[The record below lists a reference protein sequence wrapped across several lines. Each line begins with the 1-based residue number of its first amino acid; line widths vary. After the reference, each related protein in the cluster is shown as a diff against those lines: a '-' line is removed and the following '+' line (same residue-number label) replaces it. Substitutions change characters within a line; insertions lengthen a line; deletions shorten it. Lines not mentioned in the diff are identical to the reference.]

1 MIEQQITLCSNGRAV
16 LSGYSGGLLLGY
28 AHNTGVYRLRVV
40 CSGEWDGTTVV
51 AFWHLPGPAGP
62 LTTLVADGAVEVPAL
77 VTAQGGSGTVTFEG
91 SDGTRT
97 VTSASVPYRVLSNS
111 GTTDHAL
118 PEPGSPA
125 WQQFLQQVKR
135 ELRNAASGLS
145 DEERGLIL
153 ALFRHAVYDNGE
165 MLPYYNA
172 LAAIWSGSSLP
183 DVPPTPSQ
191 PDTPDP
197 PNNGLPT
204 PLYKLAAP
212 KTFAPANKEFI
223 DTGLKLFETVNDAM
237 ELTLLATF
245 SVAAGTY
252 SGSSPAALFDC
263 FSEGDNNDLRGI
275 LGCTW
280 ANGNFGVNVYRS
292 SGASNTLVDDT
303 KLQLAIQIKGGKYR
317 MTQNGTFGAWNS
329 ISNYGTDKTVSR
341 SLLIGTSWG
350 DGATKRFYFGGT
362 VYDFQ
367 IYGKALTDAQVKT
380 LLAEGSSLPDVPPTP
395 SQPETPST
403 SVTVPGETAV
413 YELTTPTDFKI
424 AEGKYIDTGVKLFED
439 ISAQP
444 TWTILLDSTDFS
456 RLKSL
461 STSPVMFHCGA
472 KEADGFLSIMAWQ
485 NGGVHFNLYGV
496 DTLLGWWGGSTSAYL
511 RMCLQIKGNQYKLK
525 QNYDTTESSWTDI
538 PNYSKSIDA
547 TLLLGAY
554 RNDNGTIGRFW
565 EGNLN
570 KFAVYNKLLT
580 DEQIKTFM
588 EAK

>member
-153 ALFRHAVYDNGE
+153 ALFRHAVYDNAE

-191 PDTPDP
+191 PDTPS
-197 PNNGLPT
+197 T
-204 PLYKLAAP
+204 P
-212 KTFAPANKEFI
+212 
-223 DTGLKLFETVNDAM
+223 
-237 ELTLLATF
+237 
-245 SVAAGTY
+245 
-252 SGSSPAALFDC
+252 
-263 FSEGDNNDLRGI
+263 
-275 LGCTW
+275 
-280 ANGNFGVNVYRS
+280 
-292 SGASNTLVDDT
+292 
-303 KLQLAIQIKGGKYR
+303 
-317 MTQNGTFGAWNS
+317 
-329 ISNYGTDKTVSR
+329 
-341 SLLIGTSWG
+341 
-350 DGATKRFYFGGT
+350 
-362 VYDFQ
+362 
-367 IYGKALTDAQVKT
+367 
-380 LLAEGSSLPDVPPTP
+380 
-395 SQPETPST
+395 
-403 SVTVPGETAV
+403 VTVPGETAV
-413 YELTTPTDFKI
+413 YELTTPTVFKT
-424 AEGKYIDTGVKLFED
+424 AEKKYIDTGVKLFED

-444 TWTILLDSTDFS
+444 TWTILLDSTDFAS
-456 RLKSL
+456 LKGL
-461 STSPVMFHCGA
+461 SSSAALFHCGTS
-472 KEADGFLSIMAWQ
+472 DDSNLRVIAWS
-485 NGGVHFNLYGV
+485 NGGVYFNLYGV
-496 DTLLGWWGGSTSAYL
+496 DTQLGWWVGSSSAYL
-511 RMCLQIKGNQYKLK
+511 RMCLQIKGNQYKLS
-525 QNYDTTESSWTDI
+525 YDTTEGSWTNI
-538 PNYSKSIDA
+538 PNYSKNIDA

-554 RNDNGTIGRFW
+554 REDNGTIGRFW

>member
-51 AFWHLPGPAGP
+51 AFWHLPGPAEP

-111 GTTDHAL
+111 GTTDPTL
-118 PEPGSPA
+118 PEPGTPA

-135 ELRNAASGLS
+135 ELRNAAAGLS

-165 MLPYYNA
+165 MLPHYNA
-172 LAAIWSGSSLP
+172 LAALWSGSSLP

-191 PDTPDP
+191 PE
-197 PNNGLPT
+197 
-204 PLYKLAAP
+204 K
-212 KTFAPANKEFI
+212 
-223 DTGLKLFETVNDAM
+223 
-237 ELTLLATF
+237 
-245 SVAAGTY
+245 
-252 SGSSPAALFDC
+252 
-263 FSEGDNNDLRGI
+263 
-275 LGCTW
+275 
-280 ANGNFGVNVYRS
+280 
-292 SGASNTLVDDT
+292 
-303 KLQLAIQIKGGKYR
+303 
-317 MTQNGTFGAWNS
+317 
-329 ISNYGTDKTVSR
+329 
-341 SLLIGTSWG
+341 
-350 DGATKRFYFGGT
+350 
-362 VYDFQ
+362 
-367 IYGKALTDAQVKT
+367 
-380 LLAEGSSLPDVPPTP
+380 
-395 SQPETPST
+395 PST
-403 SVTVPGETAV
+403 PVTVPGETAV
-413 YELTTPTDFKI
+413 YELTTPTVFKT
-424 AEGKYIDTGVKLFED
+424 AEKKYIDTGVKLFAD

-444 TWTILLDSTDFS
+444 TWTILLDSTDFA
-456 RLKSL
+456 RLKGL
-461 STSPVMFHCGA
+461 SSSAALFHCGTS
-472 KEADGFLSIMAWQ
+472 DDSNLRVIAWS
-485 NGGVHFNLYGV
+485 NGGVYFNLYGV
-496 DTLLGWWGGSTSAYL
+496 DTNLGWWVGSSSAYL
-511 RMCLQIKGNQYKLK
+511 RMCLQIRGNQYKMS
-525 QNYDTTESSWTDI
+525 YDTTEGSWTNI
-538 PNYSKSIDA
+538 PNYSANIDA

-554 RNDNGTIGRFW
+554 RESNGTIGRFW

>member
-51 AFWHLPGPAGP
+51 AFWHLPGPTEP

-111 GTTDHAL
+111 GTTDPTL
-118 PEPGSPA
+118 PEPGTPA

-172 LAAIWSGSSLP
+172 LAALWSGSSLP

-191 PDTPDP
+191 PGTPDTPSDT
-197 PNNGLPT
+197 LPT
-204 PLYKLAAP
+204 PLYKLAAQ
-212 KTFAPANKEFI
+212 KTFVQSKKEFI

-252 SGSSPAALFDC
+252 TGSSPAALFDC
-263 FSEGDNNDLRGI
+263 FSESGNDKRGV

-280 ANGNFGVNVYRS
+280 ANGNFGVNVYQS

-303 KLQLAIQIKGGKYR
+303 KLQLALQIKGGKYR
-317 MTQNGTFGAWNS
+317 MTQNGTFGAWSS
-329 ISNYGTDKTVSR
+329 ISNYGTGKTVSK
-341 SLLIGTSWG
+341 SLIIGASW
-350 DGATKRFYFGGT
+350 DGTAKRFYFGGT

-367 IYGKALTDAQVKT
+367 VYNKVLTDTQVKT
-380 LLAEGSSLPDVPPTP
+380 LLTEGLGGSTVTP
-395 SQPETPST
+395 SQPDTPNNGL
-403 SVTVPGETAV
+403 P
-413 YELTTPTDFKI
+413 TPRYKLAAPKTFAPANK
-424 AEGKYIDTGVKLFED
+424 EWIDTGIKPFAAIDTGMNLTVYATFTVAD
-439 ISAQP
+439 SAASTVSVLCDCYSIVSDGDKRGMLAA
-444 TWTILLDSTDFS
+444 TWTNGTVGMNMFTYGSHFVKIESGKKLKLL
-456 RLKSL
+456 
-461 STSPVMFHCGA
+461 
-472 KEADGFLSIMAWQ
+472 I
-485 NGGVHFNLYGV
+485 
-496 DTLLGWWGGSTSAYL
+496 
-511 RMCLQIKGNQYKLK
+511 QIKGTQFRFLSYGSLTEWKNIP
-525 QNYDTTESSWTDI
+525 NYAANKTVDRSLIVGASWTDA
-538 PNYSKSIDA
+538 NNAEVAGK
-547 TLLLGAY
+547 TRFFG
-554 RNDNGTIGRFW
+554 GT
-565 EGNLN
+565 
-570 KFAVYNKLLT
+570 VYDFQVFDTALT
-580 DEQIKTFM
+580 DEQITTLM
-588 EAK
+588 EAN

>member
-51 AFWHLPGPAGP
+51 AFWHLPGPAEP

-111 GTTDHAL
+111 GTTDPTL
-118 PEPGSPA
+118 PEPGTPA

-165 MLPYYNA
+165 MLPHYNA
-172 LAAIWSGSSLP
+172 LAALWS
-183 DVPPTPSQ
+183 
-191 PDTPDP
+191 
-197 PNNGLPT
+197 
-204 PLYKLAAP
+204 
-212 KTFAPANKEFI
+212 
-223 DTGLKLFETVNDAM
+223 
-237 ELTLLATF
+237 
-245 SVAAGTY
+245 
-252 SGSSPAALFDC
+252 
-263 FSEGDNNDLRGI
+263 
-275 LGCTW
+275 
-280 ANGNFGVNVYRS
+280 
-292 SGASNTLVDDT
+292 
-303 KLQLAIQIKGGKYR
+303 
-317 MTQNGTFGAWNS
+317 
-329 ISNYGTDKTVSR
+329 
-341 SLLIGTSWG
+341 
-350 DGATKRFYFGGT
+350 
-362 VYDFQ
+362 
-367 IYGKALTDAQVKT
+367 
-380 LLAEGSSLPDVPPTP
+380 GSSLPDVPPTP

-403 SVTVPGETAV
+403 PVTVPGETAV
-413 YELTTPTDFKI
+413 YELTKATDFKI

-444 TWTILLDSTDFS
+444 TWTILLESTDFS
-456 RLKSL
+456 RLKNL
-461 STSPVMFHCGA
+461 STSPVMLHCGA
-472 KEADGFLSIMAWQ
+472 KEADGFISIMAWQ

-496 DTLLGWWGGSTSAYL
+496 DKLLGWWGGSTSAYL

-525 QNYDTTESSWTDI
+525 LNYDTAESSWTDI
-538 PNYSKSIDA
+538 PNYSKNIDA

-554 RNDNGTIGRFW
+554 RNDNGTIERFW

-570 KFAVYNKLLT
+570 KFAVYSKLLT

>member
-51 AFWHLPGPAGP
+51 AFWHLPGPAEP

-77 VTAQGGSGTVTFEG
+77 VTTQGGSGTVTFEG

-111 GTTDHAL
+111 GTTDPTL
-118 PEPGSPA
+118 PEPGTPA

-165 MLPYYNA
+165 MLPHYNA
-172 LAAIWSGSSLP
+172 LAALWS
-183 DVPPTPSQ
+183 
-191 PDTPDP
+191 
-197 PNNGLPT
+197 
-204 PLYKLAAP
+204 
-212 KTFAPANKEFI
+212 
-223 DTGLKLFETVNDAM
+223 
-237 ELTLLATF
+237 
-245 SVAAGTY
+245 
-252 SGSSPAALFDC
+252 
-263 FSEGDNNDLRGI
+263 
-275 LGCTW
+275 
-280 ANGNFGVNVYRS
+280 
-292 SGASNTLVDDT
+292 
-303 KLQLAIQIKGGKYR
+303 
-317 MTQNGTFGAWNS
+317 
-329 ISNYGTDKTVSR
+329 
-341 SLLIGTSWG
+341 
-350 DGATKRFYFGGT
+350 
-362 VYDFQ
+362 
-367 IYGKALTDAQVKT
+367 
-380 LLAEGSSLPDVPPTP
+380 GSSLPDVPPTP

-403 SVTVPGETAV
+403 PVTVPGETAV

-444 TWTILLDSTDFS
+444 TWTILLESTDFS
-456 RLKSL
+456 RLKNL

-472 KEADGFLSIMAWQ
+472 KEADGFISIMAWQ

-496 DTLLGWWGGSTSAYL
+496 DKLLGWFGGSTSAYL

-525 QNYDTTESSWTDI
+525 LEMKNDTEEGSWTDI
-538 PNYSKSIDA
+538 PNYSKNIDA

-565 EGNLN
+565 DGNLN

>member
-97 VTSASVPYRVLSNS
+97 VTSASVPYRVLRNS
-111 GTTDHAL
+111 GTTDSTL
-118 PEPGSPA
+118 PEPGTPA
-125 WQQFLQQVKR
+125 WQQFLQQVKQ

-165 MLPYYNA
+165 MLPHYNA
-172 LAAIWSGSSLP
+172 LAALWS
-183 DVPPTPSQ
+183 
-191 PDTPDP
+191 
-197 PNNGLPT
+197 
-204 PLYKLAAP
+204 
-212 KTFAPANKEFI
+212 
-223 DTGLKLFETVNDAM
+223 
-237 ELTLLATF
+237 
-245 SVAAGTY
+245 
-252 SGSSPAALFDC
+252 
-263 FSEGDNNDLRGI
+263 
-275 LGCTW
+275 
-280 ANGNFGVNVYRS
+280 
-292 SGASNTLVDDT
+292 
-303 KLQLAIQIKGGKYR
+303 
-317 MTQNGTFGAWNS
+317 
-329 ISNYGTDKTVSR
+329 
-341 SLLIGTSWG
+341 
-350 DGATKRFYFGGT
+350 
-362 VYDFQ
+362 
-367 IYGKALTDAQVKT
+367 
-380 LLAEGSSLPDVPPTP
+380 GSSLPDVPPTP

-403 SVTVPGETAV
+403 PATVPGETAV
-413 YELTTPTDFKI
+413 YELTTPTVFKS
-424 AEGKYIDTGVKLFED
+424 AEKKYIDTGVKLFAD

-444 TWTILLDSTDFS
+444 TWTILLDSTDFA
-456 RLKSL
+456 SL
-461 STSPVMFHCGA
+461 RGLTSSAALFHCGTS
-472 KEADGFLSIMAWQ
+472 DDNNLRVIAWS
-485 NGGVHFNLYGV
+485 NGGVYFNLYGV
-496 DTLLGWWGGSTSAYL
+496 DTQLGWWVGSSSAYL
-511 RMCLQIKGNQYKLK
+511 RMCLQIRGNQYKLS
-525 QNYDTTESSWTDI
+525 YDTTEGSWTDI
-538 PNYSKSIDA
+538 PNYSANIDA

-554 RNDNGTIGRFW
+554 REDTGTIGRFW

>member
-40 CSGEWDGTTVV
+40 CSGEWDGTTVM
-51 AFWHLPGPAGP
+51 AFWHLPGPVEP
-62 LTTLVADGAVEVPAL
+62 LTTLVADGAIEVPAL

-97 VTSASVPYRVLSNS
+97 VTSASVPYRVLRNS
-111 GTTDHAL
+111 GTTDPTL
-118 PEPGSPA
+118 PEPGTPA

-165 MLPYYNA
+165 MLPHYNA
-172 LAAIWSGSSLP
+172 LAALWS
-183 DVPPTPSQ
+183 
-191 PDTPDP
+191 
-197 PNNGLPT
+197 
-204 PLYKLAAP
+204 
-212 KTFAPANKEFI
+212 
-223 DTGLKLFETVNDAM
+223 
-237 ELTLLATF
+237 
-245 SVAAGTY
+245 
-252 SGSSPAALFDC
+252 
-263 FSEGDNNDLRGI
+263 
-275 LGCTW
+275 
-280 ANGNFGVNVYRS
+280 
-292 SGASNTLVDDT
+292 
-303 KLQLAIQIKGGKYR
+303 
-317 MTQNGTFGAWNS
+317 
-329 ISNYGTDKTVSR
+329 
-341 SLLIGTSWG
+341 
-350 DGATKRFYFGGT
+350 
-362 VYDFQ
+362 
-367 IYGKALTDAQVKT
+367 
-380 LLAEGSSLPDVPPTP
+380 GSSLPDVPPTP

-403 SVTVPGETAV
+403 PVTVPGETAV

-456 RLKSL
+456 RLKNL

-472 KEADGFLSIMAWQ
+472 KEADGFISIMAWQ

-496 DTLLGWWGGSTSAYL
+496 DKLLGWFGGSTSAYL

-525 QNYDTTESSWTDI
+525 LEMKNDTAEGSWTDI
-538 PNYSKSIDA
+538 PNYSKNIDA

-554 RNDNGTIGRFW
+554 RDDNGTIGRFW

>member
-40 CSGEWDGTTVV
+40 CSGEWDGTTVA
-51 AFWHLPGPAGP
+51 AFWHLPGPAEP

-111 GTTDHAL
+111 GTTDPTL
-118 PEPGSPA
+118 PEPGTPA

-165 MLPYYNA
+165 MLPHYNA
-172 LAAIWSGSSLP
+172 LAALWS
-183 DVPPTPSQ
+183 
-191 PDTPDP
+191 
-197 PNNGLPT
+197 
-204 PLYKLAAP
+204 
-212 KTFAPANKEFI
+212 
-223 DTGLKLFETVNDAM
+223 
-237 ELTLLATF
+237 
-245 SVAAGTY
+245 
-252 SGSSPAALFDC
+252 
-263 FSEGDNNDLRGI
+263 
-275 LGCTW
+275 
-280 ANGNFGVNVYRS
+280 
-292 SGASNTLVDDT
+292 
-303 KLQLAIQIKGGKYR
+303 
-317 MTQNGTFGAWNS
+317 
-329 ISNYGTDKTVSR
+329 
-341 SLLIGTSWG
+341 
-350 DGATKRFYFGGT
+350 
-362 VYDFQ
+362 
-367 IYGKALTDAQVKT
+367 
-380 LLAEGSSLPDVPPTP
+380 GSSLPDVPPTP

-403 SVTVPGETAV
+403 PVTVPGETAV

-424 AEGKYIDTGVKLFED
+424 AEGKYIDTGVKLFEN

-444 TWTILLDSTDFS
+444 TWTILLESTDFS
-456 RLKSL
+456 RLKNL

-472 KEADGFLSIMAWQ
+472 KEADGFISIMAWQ

-496 DTLLGWWGGSTSAYL
+496 DKLLGWFGGSTSAYL

-525 QNYDTTESSWTDI
+525 LEMKNDTAEGSWTDI
-538 PNYSKSIDA
+538 PNYSKNIDA

-554 RNDNGTIGRFW
+554 RDDNGTIGRFW

>member
-51 AFWHLPGPAGP
+51 AFWHLPGPAEP

-111 GTTDHAL
+111 GTTDSTL
-118 PEPGSPA
+118 PEPGTPA

-165 MLPYYNA
+165 MLPHYNA
-172 LAAIWSGSSLP
+172 LAALWSGSSLP

-191 PDTPDP
+191 PE
-197 PNNGLPT
+197 
-204 PLYKLAAP
+204 K
-212 KTFAPANKEFI
+212 
-223 DTGLKLFETVNDAM
+223 
-237 ELTLLATF
+237 
-245 SVAAGTY
+245 
-252 SGSSPAALFDC
+252 
-263 FSEGDNNDLRGI
+263 
-275 LGCTW
+275 
-280 ANGNFGVNVYRS
+280 
-292 SGASNTLVDDT
+292 
-303 KLQLAIQIKGGKYR
+303 
-317 MTQNGTFGAWNS
+317 
-329 ISNYGTDKTVSR
+329 
-341 SLLIGTSWG
+341 
-350 DGATKRFYFGGT
+350 
-362 VYDFQ
+362 
-367 IYGKALTDAQVKT
+367 
-380 LLAEGSSLPDVPPTP
+380 
-395 SQPETPST
+395 PST
-403 SVTVPGETAV
+403 PVTVPGETAV
-413 YELTTPTDFKI
+413 YELTKATDFKI
-424 AEGKYIDTGVKLFED
+424 AEGKYIDTGVKLFEN

-444 TWTILLDSTDFS
+444 IWTILLESTDFS
-456 RLKSL
+456 RLKDL

-472 KEADGFLSIMAWQ
+472 KEADGFISIMAWQ

-496 DTLLGWWGGSTSAYL
+496 DKLLGWFGGSTSAYL

-525 QNYDTTESSWTDI
+525 LEMKNETEEGSWTDI
-538 PNYSKSIDA
+538 PNYSKNIDA

-554 RNDNGTIGRFW
+554 RDDNGTIGRFW

>member
-28 AHNTGVYRLRVV
+28 AHNTGVYRLRIV
-40 CSGEWDGTTVV
+40 CSGEWDGTTVA

-62 LTTLVADGAVEVPAL
+62 LTALVADGAVEVPAL

-97 VTSASVPYRVLSNS
+97 VTSASVPYRVLTNS
-111 GTTDHAL
+111 GTTDPTL
-118 PEPGSPA
+118 PEPGTPA

-165 MLPYYNA
+165 MLPHYNA
-172 LAAIWSGSSLP
+172 LAALWS
-183 DVPPTPSQ
+183 
-191 PDTPDP
+191 
-197 PNNGLPT
+197 
-204 PLYKLAAP
+204 
-212 KTFAPANKEFI
+212 
-223 DTGLKLFETVNDAM
+223 
-237 ELTLLATF
+237 
-245 SVAAGTY
+245 
-252 SGSSPAALFDC
+252 
-263 FSEGDNNDLRGI
+263 
-275 LGCTW
+275 
-280 ANGNFGVNVYRS
+280 
-292 SGASNTLVDDT
+292 
-303 KLQLAIQIKGGKYR
+303 
-317 MTQNGTFGAWNS
+317 
-329 ISNYGTDKTVSR
+329 
-341 SLLIGTSWG
+341 
-350 DGATKRFYFGGT
+350 
-362 VYDFQ
+362 
-367 IYGKALTDAQVKT
+367 
-380 LLAEGSSLPDVPPTP
+380 GSSLPDVPPTP

-403 SVTVPGETAV
+403 PVTVPGETAV

-444 TWTILLDSTDFS
+444 TWTILLESTDFS
-456 RLKSL
+456 RLKNL

-472 KEADGFLSIMAWQ
+472 KEADGFISIMAWQ

-496 DTLLGWWGGSTSAYL
+496 DKLLGWFGGSTSAYI

-525 QNYDTTESSWTDI
+525 LEMKNDTTDGSWTDI
-538 PNYSKSIDA
+538 PNYSKNIDA

-554 RNDNGTIGRFW
+554 RNDDGTIGRFW

>member
-51 AFWHLPGPAGP
+51 AFWHLPGPAEP

-97 VTSASVPYRVLSNS
+97 VTSASVPYRVLRNS
-111 GTTDHAL
+111 GTTDPTL
-118 PEPGSPA
+118 PEPGTPA

-165 MLPYYNA
+165 MLPHYNA
-172 LAAIWSGSSLP
+172 LAALWSGSSLP

-191 PDTPDP
+191 PE
-197 PNNGLPT
+197 
-204 PLYKLAAP
+204 K
-212 KTFAPANKEFI
+212 
-223 DTGLKLFETVNDAM
+223 
-237 ELTLLATF
+237 
-245 SVAAGTY
+245 
-252 SGSSPAALFDC
+252 
-263 FSEGDNNDLRGI
+263 
-275 LGCTW
+275 
-280 ANGNFGVNVYRS
+280 
-292 SGASNTLVDDT
+292 
-303 KLQLAIQIKGGKYR
+303 
-317 MTQNGTFGAWNS
+317 
-329 ISNYGTDKTVSR
+329 
-341 SLLIGTSWG
+341 
-350 DGATKRFYFGGT
+350 
-362 VYDFQ
+362 
-367 IYGKALTDAQVKT
+367 
-380 LLAEGSSLPDVPPTP
+380 
-395 SQPETPST
+395 PST
-403 SVTVPGETAV
+403 PVTVPGETAV
-413 YELTTPTDFKI
+413 YELTTPTVFKT
-424 AEGKYIDTGVKLFED
+424 AEKKYIDTGVKLFAD

-444 TWTILLDSTDFS
+444 TWTILLDSTDFAS
-456 RLKSL
+456 LKGLAGSAAL
-461 STSPVMFHCGA
+461 FHCGTS
-472 KEADGFLSIMAWQ
+472 DDSNLRVIAWS
-485 NGGVHFNLYGV
+485 NGGVYFNLYGV
-496 DTLLGWWGGSTSAYL
+496 DTNLGWWVGSSSSYL
-511 RMCLQIKGNQYKLK
+511 RMCLQIRGNQYKLS
-525 QNYDTTESSWTDI
+525 YDSTEGSWTNI
-538 PNYSKSIDA
+538 PNYSANIDA

-554 RNDNGTIGRFW
+554 REDNGTIGRFW

>member
-40 CSGEWDGTTVV
+40 CSGEWDGTTVA
-51 AFWHLPGPAGP
+51 AFWHLPGPSEP
-62 LTTLVADGAVEVPAL
+62 LTTLVADGTVEVPAL

-97 VTSASVPYRVLSNS
+97 VTSASVPYRVLTNS
-111 GTTDHAL
+111 GTTDPTL
-118 PEPGSPA
+118 PEPGTPA

-165 MLPYYNA
+165 MLPHYNA
-172 LAAIWSGSSLP
+172 LAALWSGSSLP

-191 PDTPDP
+191 PDTPS
-197 PNNGLPT
+197 T
-204 PLYKLAAP
+204 P
-212 KTFAPANKEFI
+212 
-223 DTGLKLFETVNDAM
+223 
-237 ELTLLATF
+237 
-245 SVAAGTY
+245 
-252 SGSSPAALFDC
+252 
-263 FSEGDNNDLRGI
+263 
-275 LGCTW
+275 
-280 ANGNFGVNVYRS
+280 
-292 SGASNTLVDDT
+292 
-303 KLQLAIQIKGGKYR
+303 
-317 MTQNGTFGAWNS
+317 
-329 ISNYGTDKTVSR
+329 
-341 SLLIGTSWG
+341 
-350 DGATKRFYFGGT
+350 
-362 VYDFQ
+362 
-367 IYGKALTDAQVKT
+367 
-380 LLAEGSSLPDVPPTP
+380 
-395 SQPETPST
+395 
-403 SVTVPGETAV
+403 VTVPGETAV

-444 TWTILLDSTDFS
+444 TWTILLESTDFS
-456 RLKSL
+456 RLKNL

-472 KEADGFLSIMAWQ
+472 KEADGFISIMAWQ

-496 DTLLGWWGGSTSAYL
+496 DKLLGWFGGSTSAYL

-525 QNYDTTESSWTDI
+525 LEMKNDTTDGSWTDI
-538 PNYSKSIDA
+538 PNYSKNIDA

-554 RNDNGTIGRFW
+554 RDDNGTIGRFW

-570 KFAVYNKLLT
+570 KFAVYSKLLT

>member
-1 MIEQQITLCSNGRAV
+1 MRYEKQSWTDGQTTVYAANMQHIEQGIADAAEAINEMQQG
-16 LSGYSGGLLLGY
+16 SGGTASLTIG
-28 AHNTGVYRLRVV
+28 TVT
-40 CSGEWDGTTVV
+40 SGETAGASITNGKLNLVLPRGEKGEKGEQGSKGDTGPVGPQGPEGPKGV
-51 AFWHLPGPAGP
+51 AGAQGAQGPKGETGAAGSQGEQGPKGDTGPAGP
-62 LTTLVADGAVEVPAL
+62 G
-77 VTAQGGSGTVTFEG
+77 F
-91 SDGTRT
+91 
-97 VTSASVPYRVLSNS
+97 
-111 GTTDHAL
+111 TD
-118 PEPGSPA
+118 
-125 WQQFLQQVKR
+125 
-135 ELRNAASGLS
+135 AAKGY
-145 DEERGLIL
+145 IL
-153 ALFRHAVYDNGE
+153 ALFENAAYKSDAMQATYD
-165 MLPYYNA
+165 A
-172 LAAIWSGSSLP
+172 LKAEWGMGSGTI
-183 DVPPTPSQ
+183 VTPS
-191 PDTPDP
+191 DT
-197 PNNGLPT
+197 LPT

-212 KTFAPANKEFI
+212 KTFVQSQKECI

-263 FSEGDNNDLRGI
+263 FSEGENNDLRGI

-280 ANGNFGVNVYRS
+280 ANGNFGVNVYKS

-303 KLQLAIQIKGGKYR
+303 KLQLAIQMKGGKYR
-317 MTQNGTFGAWNS
+317 MTQNGAFGTWNS
-329 ISNYGTDKTVSR
+329 ISNYGTGKTVSR
-341 SLLIGTSWG
+341 SLLIGASWG

-367 IYGKALTDAQVKT
+367 VYGKALTDAQVKT
-380 LLAEGSSLPDVPPTP
+380 LLAEGLGSSIVTPDTP
-395 SQPETPST
+395 A
-403 SVTVPGETAV
+403 TVPGETAV

-424 AEGKYIDTGVKLFED
+424 AEGKYIDTGVKLFAD

-456 RLKSL
+456 RLKNL

-472 KEADGFLSIMAWQ
+472 KEADGFISIMAWQ

-496 DTLLGWWGGSTSAYL
+496 DKLLGWFGGSTSAYL

-525 QNYDTTESSWTDI
+525 QNYDTTDASWTDI
-538 PNYSKSIDA
+538 PNYSKNIDA

-554 RNDNGTIGRFW
+554 RNDDGTIGRFW

>member
-40 CSGEWDGTTVV
+40 CSGEWDGTTVA

-62 LTTLVADGAVEVPAL
+62 LTTLVADGTVEVPAL

-97 VTSASVPYRVLSNS
+97 VTSASVPYRVLTNS
-111 GTTDHAL
+111 GTTDPTL
-118 PEPGSPA
+118 PEPGTTA

-165 MLPYYNA
+165 MLPHYNA
-172 LAAIWSGSSLP
+172 LAALWS
-183 DVPPTPSQ
+183 
-191 PDTPDP
+191 
-197 PNNGLPT
+197 
-204 PLYKLAAP
+204 
-212 KTFAPANKEFI
+212 
-223 DTGLKLFETVNDAM
+223 
-237 ELTLLATF
+237 
-245 SVAAGTY
+245 
-252 SGSSPAALFDC
+252 
-263 FSEGDNNDLRGI
+263 
-275 LGCTW
+275 
-280 ANGNFGVNVYRS
+280 
-292 SGASNTLVDDT
+292 
-303 KLQLAIQIKGGKYR
+303 
-317 MTQNGTFGAWNS
+317 
-329 ISNYGTDKTVSR
+329 
-341 SLLIGTSWG
+341 
-350 DGATKRFYFGGT
+350 
-362 VYDFQ
+362 
-367 IYGKALTDAQVKT
+367 
-380 LLAEGSSLPDVPPTP
+380 GSSLPDVPPTP

-403 SVTVPGETAV
+403 PVTVPGETAV

-444 TWTILLDSTDFS
+444 TWTILLESTDFS
-456 RLKSL
+456 RLKNL

-472 KEADGFLSIMAWQ
+472 KEADGFISIMAWQ

-496 DTLLGWWGGSTSAYL
+496 DKLLGWFGGSTSAHL

-525 QNYDTTESSWTDI
+525 LNYDTEEGSWTDI
-538 PNYSKSIDA
+538 PNYSKNIDA

-554 RNDNGTIGRFW
+554 RDDNGTIGRFW

>member
-62 LTTLVADGAVEVPAL
+62 LTTLVADGTVEVPAL

-111 GTTDHAL
+111 GTTDPTL
-118 PEPGSPA
+118 PEPGTPA

-165 MLPYYNA
+165 MLPHYNA
-172 LAAIWSGSSLP
+172 LAALWSGSSLP

-191 PDTPDP
+191 PE
-197 PNNGLPT
+197 
-204 PLYKLAAP
+204 K
-212 KTFAPANKEFI
+212 
-223 DTGLKLFETVNDAM
+223 
-237 ELTLLATF
+237 
-245 SVAAGTY
+245 
-252 SGSSPAALFDC
+252 
-263 FSEGDNNDLRGI
+263 
-275 LGCTW
+275 
-280 ANGNFGVNVYRS
+280 
-292 SGASNTLVDDT
+292 
-303 KLQLAIQIKGGKYR
+303 
-317 MTQNGTFGAWNS
+317 
-329 ISNYGTDKTVSR
+329 
-341 SLLIGTSWG
+341 
-350 DGATKRFYFGGT
+350 
-362 VYDFQ
+362 
-367 IYGKALTDAQVKT
+367 
-380 LLAEGSSLPDVPPTP
+380 
-395 SQPETPST
+395 PST
-403 SVTVPGETAV
+403 PVTVPGETAV
-413 YELTTPTDFKI
+413 YELTSPTVFKT
-424 AEGKYIDTGVKLFED
+424 AEKKYIDTGVKLFKD

-444 TWTILLDSTDFS
+444 TWTILLDSTDFAS
-456 RLKSL
+456 LKGL
-461 STSPVMFHCGA
+461 SSSAALFHCGTS
-472 KEADGFLSIMAWQ
+472 DDSNLRVIAWS
-485 NGGVHFNLYGV
+485 NGGVYFNLYGV
-496 DTLLGWWGGSTSAYL
+496 DTQLGWWVGSSSAYL
-511 RMCLQIKGNQYKLK
+511 RMCLQIRGNQYKLS
-525 QNYDTTESSWTDI
+525 YDTTEGSWTDI
-538 PNYSKSIDA
+538 PNYSANIDA

-554 RNDNGTIGRFW
+554 REGNGTIERFW

-580 DEQIKTFM
+580 DAQIKTFM